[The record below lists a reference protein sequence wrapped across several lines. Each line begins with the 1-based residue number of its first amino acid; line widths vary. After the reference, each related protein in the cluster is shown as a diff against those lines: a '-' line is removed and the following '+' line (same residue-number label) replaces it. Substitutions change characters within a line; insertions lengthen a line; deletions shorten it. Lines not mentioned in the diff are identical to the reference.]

1 MADVTADA
9 TYAAPVASASNPVD
23 DLHRNLIVFFVPREW
38 DEAALKQYFESFG
51 PVESAKVMLD
61 RTTNTSRGF
70 GFVKFA
76 SRTDAE
82 NAILTGNGAEVPGGK
97 RLKIQKAELG
107 KGPPGNH
114 SVYVAGFEPTATI
127 EQDLRTLFCAYG
139 NIVKVNVLPLKEGKT
154 KGTAFIT
161 YEFYAEANLAATS
174 AAQSCYLGEQWLT
187 VKLAQQSIIAA
198 QAMEWGKGKG
208 KGDWGA
214 NRFSPYPMAGKGK
227 GGKGDFGAWGAMGG
241 GAWGGAAAMGGY
253 GYGAPMGGYAAPG
266 MGY

>member
-127 EQDLRTLFCAYG
+127 EQDLRTLFGAYG

-174 AAQSCYLGEQWLT
+174 AAQNCYLSEQLLI

-208 KGDWGA
+208 KGDF
-214 NRFSPYPMAGKGK
+214 RFSPYPMPGKGK
-227 GGKGDFGAWGAMGG
+227 GGKGDFGGWGAMGA
-241 GAWGGAAAMGGY
+241 AWGGAAAMGGY
-253 GYGAPMGGYAAPG
+253 GYSTMGGW
-266 MGY
+266 